1 MFSSRLRSGMIR
13 FGCIQGDGKMTM
25 LRKWLRA
32 LACAAAV
39 TGAGGALA
47 DAAKPAT
54 TTPVTPKAI
63 QESMQSGVARAVLG
77 ASCISCHKEIKG
89 TTARPEHYHGNC
101 ETCHAGG
108 DAHRQSIAKG
118 ESGIGSIANPQSAEC
133 RTCHKNDRKLMN
145 WAFSV
150 HSKAG
155 GNCSDCHAV
164 HASPVTRNTSVATPK
179 VDQNSAVC
187 IKCHLDTNSQFRMRS
202 HHPVLEGAMGCTG
215 CHNPH
220 GSDQTALV
228 SKSDQCL
235 SCHQQYRGPMV
246 FQHAPVVEDC
256 TSCHAPHGSPNRGL
270 LSVSQPAVCLQCH
283 SIAGGKH
290 GYGTG
295 PEPAPKAGTRT
306 ISGTVLRSCTS
317 CHGAIHGSQQDPLLR
332 Y

>member
-1 MFSSRLRSGMIR
+1 MP
-13 FGCIQGDGKMTM
+13 
-25 LRKWLRA
+25 RKWLQA
-32 LACAAAV
+32 LACIAIVVGVGSVSADPNTSAA
-39 TGAGGALA
+39 T
-47 DAAKPAT
+47 KPAE
-54 TTPVTPKAI
+54 PKAT
-63 QESMQSGVARAVLG
+63 QASPQVGVAHAALG

-89 TTARPEHYHGNC
+89 TTARPEHHHGNC
-101 ETCHAGG
+101 ESCHAGG
-108 DAHRQSIAKG
+108 VGHRLSISKG
-118 ESGIGSIANPQSAEC
+118 ESGKGSIANPKSAEC
-133 RTCHKNDRKLMN
+133 TACHKNDRKLMN
-145 WAFSV
+145 WAFNV
-150 HSKAG
+150 HNKAG
-155 GNCSDCHAV
+155 GTCSDCHAI
-164 HASPVTRNTSVATPK
+164 HATPVSRNTSVATPK
-179 VDQNSAVC
+179 VDRNSAVC
-187 IKCHLDTNSQFRMRS
+187 IKCHLDTNAQFRMRS
-202 HHPVLEGAMGCTG
+202 HHPVLEGAMSCTG

-228 SKSDQCL
+228 SRSDQCL

-290 GYGTG
+290 GFGTG

-306 ISGTVLRSCTS
+306 ISGSVLRSCTS

>member
-1 MFSSRLRSGMIR
+1 MYP
-13 FGCIQGDGKMTM
+13 GDGKMTV

-32 LACAAAV
+32 LACAAAM
-39 TGAGGALA
+39 TGAGPALA
-47 DAAKPAT
+47 DTAKPAT

-63 QESMQSGVARAVLG
+63 QESVQSGVARAVLG

-108 DAHRQSIAKG
+108 DGHRQSIAKG
-118 ESGIGSIANPQSAEC
+118 ESGMGSIANPKSAEC
-133 RTCHKNDRKLMN
+133 TACHKNDRKLMN

-155 GNCSDCHAV
+155 GNCSDCHAI

-179 VDQNSAVC
+179 VDKNSAVC

-290 GYGTG
+290 GFGTG